1 MPKSHALDKALKPR
15 EVVAQ
20 LDKFIVGQ
28 QEAKKAVAIALRNRW
43 RRHQMSDEMRN
54 EVMQRRILVSLK
66 MKRSSQQ
73 ATCASPTAPKVMTV
87 YFRTG
92 KTPTMHDLNLYQDPI
107 MDQASNSLSPSHV

>member
-1 MPKSHALDKALKPR
+1 LKPR

-54 EVMQRRILVSLK
+54 EVSLRQTLVSDK
-66 MKRSSQQ
+66 DEM
-73 ATCASPTAPKVMTV
+73 AFTASHICFS
-87 YFRTG
+87 YRTE
-92 KTPTMHDLNLYQDPI
+92 
-107 MDQASNSLSPSHV
+107 SNDCLLTI

>member
-1 MPKSHALDKALKPR
+1 MLKSHALDKALKPR

-54 EVMQRRILVSLK
+54 EVMQRQILVSFK
-66 MKRSSQQ
+66 DE
-73 ATCASPTAPKVMTV
+73 KVVTTSHIC
-87 YFRTG
+87 FTNC
-92 KTPTMHDLNLYQDPI
+92 TE
-107 MDQASNSLSPSHV
+107 SNDCLLPNWKNPNNV